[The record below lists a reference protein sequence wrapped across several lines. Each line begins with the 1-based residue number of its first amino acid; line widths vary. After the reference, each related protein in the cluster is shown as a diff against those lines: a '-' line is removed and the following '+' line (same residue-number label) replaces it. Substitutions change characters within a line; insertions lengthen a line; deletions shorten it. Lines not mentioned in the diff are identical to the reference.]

1 MFSVTSQTTCQTCS
15 SRAFRGQVAP
25 LIPGRVQQRWPTSLK
40 VVHAKKRSEDVQEE
54 AVGGLKGLA
63 NKVKSAT
70 ITISSRGG
78 SPRKQGSKSKDASP
92 AKKLTNKVKAATA
105 TQSSRAGIPRGGS
118 ARKQASRPQES
129 SPTKKQEGLR
139 VGTFSLGGSGGRKS
153 DPNTVFVAGAT
164 GRLGCRVVREIL
176 GNKKLKVR
184 AGARNPQE
192 ARDLVKTATEYGLL
206 TAEQARRLTVVPV
219 DLEDEDSIAPALGNA
234 GKVVQAIGAAET
246 KLLDFG
252 APSRIDGE
260 AAIKLVN
267 VAKDL
272 GVKQYIMV
280 TSLGTTKIGF
290 PASLLNLFW
299 GILTFKKK
307 AEKALQASGIPYV
320 IVRPGGM
327 ERPTDAYKRTHN
339 VRLATRD
346 KLFGGQVSRLQVA
359 ELIAAAVTNPEA
371 AENKVLEVVAEEGA
385 EAREYL
391 DLLTAHPV
399 DGETSTAPSRSSP
412 QQEEGP
418 TPKLGAAKQ
427 QVGQKAQQAKQTASR
442 AASQVTPGLES
453 TAEDVVDAVDSVKKS
468 FFQSAEDLDQQRLEA
483 QRKKDADMKQERA
496 DRARKNAELVAQQK
510 VEREAQA
517 KKQAEEDKQKEQQQ
531 AKKDAET
538 KAAADKK
545 KKKDAEAKA
554 AADAKKKTESKP
566 PPAKTQPKKKV
577 EAKEAPKAEPKA
589 APKAAPKA
597 EPKKKTEGKAAE
609 TSEAKEQAK
618 RAAEGSKEAQEW
630 INNWKNGKTT
640 EAAQA
645 AKQVAAKAAGP
656 AKQAQQAASDAASS
670 AEKPSRDLLSNVLS
684 GLKLPWQQ
692 GNGAK
697 QQQSGPQQGSKPAA
711 SQPQKVDAK
720 SGETIEQRQ
729 KEARKWINDWRART
743 LETKLPQEVSAKK

>member
-1 MFSVTSQTTCQTCS
+1 MSSVMSQKTCQTCS
-15 SRAFRGQVAP
+15 SRAFTGHVAP
-25 LIPGRVQQRWPTSLK
+25 LRPGRVQQRRPTSLK

-63 NKVKSAT
+63 NRVKSAT
-70 ITISSRGG
+70 ITISSRGA

-92 AKKLTNKVKAATA
+92 ARKLTNKVKAATA

-118 ARKQASRPQES
+118 ARKQASRPQDS
-129 SPTKKQEGLR
+129 TPPKKQEGLR

-219 DLEDEDSIAPALGNA
+219 DLEDEDSIAPAVGNA

-359 ELIAAAVTNPEA
+359 ELIAAAITNPDV
-371 AENKVLEVVAEEGA
+371 AENKVLEIVAEEGA

-399 DGETSTAPSRSSP
+399 DGETSTAPPRSAP
-412 QQEEGP
+412 QQDEGL

-427 QVGQKAQQAKQTASR
+427 QAGQKAQQAKQTASR
-442 AASQVTPGLES
+442 AASQATPGLES
-453 TAEDVVDAVDSVKKS
+453 TAEDLVDAVDSAKKS
-468 FFQSAEDLDQQRLEA
+468 FFQSAEELDQQRLEA

-517 KKQAEEDKQKEQQQ
+517 KKQAEEDKRREQQQ

-545 KKKDAEAKA
+545 QKKDAEAKA
-554 AADAKKKTESKP
+554 AADAKKKTQSKP
-566 PPAKTQPKKKV
+566 PPAKAEPKKKI
-577 EAKEAPKAEPKA
+577 EAKEAPKAEPKV
-589 APKAAPKA
+589 APKA
-597 EPKKKTEGKAAE
+597 EPKKKTEGKGAE
-609 TSEAKEQAK
+609 TPEAKEQAK

-630 INNWKNGKTT
+630 INNWKNGKTR
-640 EAAQA
+640 EATQA
-645 AKQVAAKAAGP
+645 GKQVGAKAAAP

-670 AEKPSRDLLSNVLS
+670 AEKPSRDLLSNVFS

-697 QQQSGPQQGSKPAA
+697 QQQSQPQQSSKPAA
-711 SQPQKVDAK
+711 RQAQKVDAK
-720 SGETIEQRQ
+720 SGGSGETIEQRQ